1 MEKIQKPSTKF
12 QTISIHN
19 LGSIF
24 RKSQLKNAAIILEF
38 GAWNLPRRD
47 HFVGNS
53 GLGIRVT
60 DLEAG

>member
-38 GAWNLPRRD
+38 GAWNL
-47 HFVGNS
+47 V
-53 GLGIRVT
+53 LGICPEGIT
-60 DLEAG
+60 LWEIPG